1 MKSIYLKIVFVVWAV
16 IGGLVFF
23 YAFPDTGFTLDER
36 RYQIAPIQVSDGMDV
51 ADISVLAGSG
61 QVFYAWMPLDKTGGI
76 NHSYFC
82 ESLARCFVISWIT
95 KGPQAGQID
104 VYHADLRRLPAK
116 SEDAF
121 AANVFRT
128 VGFTKMGEED
138 AQGVLAAYA
147 SGNAFG
153 SGVGFAVSAVI
164 SMFLLFYFF
173 AYRFEHIISF
183 VFMSSAVALTVIIYG
198 YAVFFL
204 PSAVISLAVFHIF
217 VLASLCF
224 GGLALALIWHLS
236 QRPAAVSPLDRI
248 HIGS

>member
-1 MKSIYLKIVFVVWAV
+1 MKSIYLKIVFLFWVV
-16 IGGLVFF
+16 IGGLVFL

-36 RYQIAPIQVSDGMDV
+36 RYQLAPIQVSDGMDV
-51 ADISVLAGSG
+51 ADISVLAGYG

-82 ESLARCFVISWIT
+82 QSLARCFVISWIT

-121 AANVFRT
+121 AANVFST

-153 SGVGFAVSAVI
+153 SGIEFAISAVVG
-164 SMFLLFYFF
+164 MYLLFYFF
-173 AYRFEHIISF
+173 AYRFSHMVSF
-183 VFMSSAVALTVIIYG
+183 IFMSSAVALSAIIYVF
-198 YAVFFL
+198 AVFIQPGVL
-204 PSAVISLAVFHIF
+204 VNLAVFHVF
-217 VLASLCF
+217 VLGSLSF
-224 GGLALALIWHLS
+224 GGLALALLWYLG
-236 QRPAAVSPLDRI
+236 QRSDGPSLERI
-248 HIGS
+248 HI